1 MTIDHARHGMGRL
14 SVPALALILST
25 IFATFTVAQPAIV
38 PPAAAQTAPAQAGAQ
53 SADGGWTDLA
63 ATQSAANTKP
73 GVRHVPAHDIL
84 TPTMDVSPQEQA
96 VIGNPYVPYWNADP
110 KNADEW
116 KDLVAKAAAPVVAA
130 LPGIRERLGVTSD
143 PVTIGGVKAYIVQ
156 PRTVPAVNRNRLL
169 LHVHGGGYVLS
180 PGEAATREAV
190 LMAAYGG
197 FRVVS
202 VDYRMPPDAPY
213 PAALDDAM
221 AVYRELLKTN
231 DPRRMAIFGTSTG
244 GGLTLAMILRAKNE
258 HLPLP
263 AAIAP
268 GTPWADLSETGD
280 SYFANEFADNVL
292 VSWKGWLGRA
302 ALLYANGH
310 DLKEPYLSPIYGDFS
325 NFPPTILTT
334 GTRDL
339 FLSNTVR
346 THRKLRR
353 AGVEAVLQVF
363 EGESHAE
370 YYADPYG
377 PETIEYHGEV
387 ARFLDAHL
395 AR

>member
-1 MTIDHARHGMGRL
+1 MPLNRAGAATL
-14 SVPALALILST
+14 ALALCAA
-25 IFATFTVAQPAIV
+25 FASPLPAQE
-38 PPAAAQTAPAQAGAQ
+38 AAA
-53 SADGGWTDLA
+53 SWSDLA
-63 ATQSAANTKP
+63 AAETAANSQP
-73 GVRHVPAHDIL
+73 GPRQEPARSLPVPREG
-84 TPTMDVSPQEQA
+84 VSPQERA
-96 VIGNPYVPYWNADP
+96 VIANPYVGYWNAAP
-110 KNADEW
+110 KDAAAW
-116 KDLVAKAAAPVVAA
+116 KELVAKAAAPVLAA
-130 LPGIRERLGVTSD
+130 LPAIRDKLGVTSE
-143 PVTIGGVKAYIVQ
+143 PVTIAGVKAFIVQ
-156 PRTVPAVNRNRLL
+156 PRVVPAVNRDRLL

-180 PGEAATREAV
+180 PGEAGTREAV
-190 LMAAYGG
+190 LMAGYGG

-221 AVYRELLKTN
+221 AVYRDLLKTN
-231 DPRRMAIFGTSTG
+231 DPRHVAIFGTSTG
-244 GGLTLAMILRAKNE
+244 GGMTLAMVLRAKDE
-258 HLPLP
+258 GLPLP

-268 GTPWADLSETGD
+268 GTPWADLTETGD

-302 ALLYANGH
+302 ALLYAGGW
-310 DLKEPYLSPIYGDFS
+310 DLKLPYLSPVYGDFTG
-325 NFPPTILTT
+325 FPPAILTS

-346 THRKLRR
+346 VHRKLRQ

-363 EGESHAE
+363 EGQSHAQ
-370 YYADPYG
+370 YYADPFG
-377 PETIEYHGEV
+377 PETLEYHGEV